1 MTDRR
6 GSVFLWI
13 AYTLVFFI
21 CYFFA
26 AGIFGRFALMGSV
39 PNIIPVA
46 IAMVAVLEGSF
57 AGSIFGLC
65 LGLFGFLAQGD
76 TGPAFIFVG
85 AVLGMLAGLLQ
96 RDRRRNTF
104 GPCMLASAGSL
115 FLVELVRVLTGLA
128 LSLIHIWGTPW
139 QHTSPCS
146 SSFWAAERVSPSIWR
161 LSSWSAR
168 SPGVSARSVSVG
180 IGFWGLFALALL
192 VEEDDIDGQG
202 DDPQHHADVCE
213 VVDGEGHEQGV
224 HHVGDIADKSPV
236 NEVAELSLIHI

>member
-13 AYTLVFFI
+13 AYAIVFLI

-26 AGIFGRFALMGSV
+26 AGIFGRFPLLGSV
-39 PNIIPVA
+39 PNFIPVA

-76 TGPAFIFVG
+76 TGPGFLFVG

-104 GPCMLASAGSL
+104 GPCFVASAGCL
-115 FLVELVRVLTGLA
+115 LLTELVRVVAGLITGAGSLGALARIGALEGLYSLVLA
-128 LSLIHIWGTPW
+128 LPAYFLFRFVYRRLG
-139 QHTSPCS
+139 
-146 SSFWAAERVSPSIWR
+146 SF
-161 LSSWSAR
+161 
-168 SPGVSARSVSVG
+168 
-180 IGFWGLFALALL
+180 
-192 VEEDDIDGQG
+192 
-202 DDPQHHADVCE
+202 
-213 VVDGEGHEQGV
+213 
-224 HHVGDIADKSPV
+224 
-236 NEVAELSLIHI
+236 

>member
-104 GPCMLASAGSL
+104 GPCMLASAGGL
-115 FLVELVRVLTGLA
+115 LLVELVRVLTGVAPGAGSLGALVHIAAFEGLYSLILA
-128 LSLIHIWGTPW
+128 LPFYFLFRFVYRRLG
-139 QHTSPCS
+139 
-146 SSFWAAERVSPSIWR
+146 SI
-161 LSSWSAR
+161 
-168 SPGVSARSVSVG
+168 
-180 IGFWGLFALALL
+180 
-192 VEEDDIDGQG
+192 
-202 DDPQHHADVCE
+202 
-213 VVDGEGHEQGV
+213 
-224 HHVGDIADKSPV
+224 
-236 NEVAELSLIHI
+236 

>member
-6 GSVFLWI
+6 GNVFLWI
-13 AYTLVFFI
+13 AYAIAFFI

-39 PNIIPVA
+39 PNLIPVA

-76 TGPAFIFVG
+76 TGPGFIFVG

-104 GPCMLASAGSL
+104 GPCFLASAGCLLLTELIRVASGLIAGTGSL
-115 FLVELVRVLTGLA
+115 GTLARIGAFEALYSLVLA
-128 LSLIHIWGTPW
+128 LPAYFLFRFVYRRFG
-139 QHTSPCS
+139 
-146 SSFWAAERVSPSIWR
+146 SF
-161 LSSWSAR
+161 
-168 SPGVSARSVSVG
+168 
-180 IGFWGLFALALL
+180 
-192 VEEDDIDGQG
+192 
-202 DDPQHHADVCE
+202 
-213 VVDGEGHEQGV
+213 
-224 HHVGDIADKSPV
+224 
-236 NEVAELSLIHI
+236 